1 VQNQDFTVVEDYVT
15 GLKAL
20 LYLQSL
26 GLEGWQGQSPPT
38 PNHQRGKP
46 VQRLNIDSVSIN
58 FYSFVNKKVLHM
70 PTLYAAFPDES
81 YSISNS

>member
-1 VQNQDFTVVEDYVT
+1 MGSAIQNQDFTLVDDYVS

-38 PNHQRGKP
+38 PIHQRGKP
-46 VQRLNIDSVSIN
+46 VTPLLVASVRP
-58 FYSFVNKKVLHM
+58 SFVQFIRLSLHFN
-70 PTLYAAFPDES
+70 A
-81 YSISNS
+81 ISRV